1 LDNDSEIKEA
11 QRTNNIL
18 LVIGIT
24 EKHHPVEVLNDI
36 EMFHCLGAGEGQP
49 RLDDDLAKDS
59 YLVLK
64 QH

>member
-1 LDNDSEIKEA
+1 LDNDSEIEEA

-18 LVIGIT
+18 VIGRT
-24 EKHHPVEVLNDI
+24 EKHHPVEALNNI
-36 EMFHCLGAGEGQP
+36 EMFHCLGADEGQL

-64 QH
+64 QR